1 MKSGIACVVCG
12 GQLQGRQQRYCG
24 RTCKNHDTNLRH
36 QNYLNQQA
44 RGLRRKLELV
54 TAAGGRGVRCGY
66 SRNLAALAWH
76 HLDPR
81 DKRFNLDLRAMSNR
95 SQAEITLEVRKCILL
110 CANCHAE
117 THFPELDRAI

>member
-1 MKSGIACVVCG
+1 M
-12 GQLQGRQQRYCG
+12 
-24 RTCKNHDTNLRH
+24 
-36 QNYLNQQA
+36 
-44 RGLRRKLELV
+44 
-54 TAAGGRGVRCGY
+54 RCGY

-81 DKRFNLDLRAMSNR
+81 DKRFNLDLRVMSNR